1 MYSSDPHS
9 FLVINEAPMVEVP
22 FGENVLW
29 TYRTTID
36 VFPTPMFGRGNEV
49 ISEKRI
55 NSITSS
61 CGA

>member
-36 VFPTPMFGRGNEV
+36 VFPTPMFGAR
-49 ISEKRI
+49 K
-55 NSITSS
+55 
-61 CGA
+61 